1 MSTFPRA
8 PYMQWSKS
16 RPSPTYDL
24 AASAVASCT
33 VDELPGAR
41 DALELTGRNEN
52 GYEPLLEAI
61 AGHYG
66 VGVASVATANGASGA
81 NLLACIALCGPGD
94 DVLIERPAYDPLL
107 ALPRLLGAR
116 VVRFERR
123 RESGFAL
130 DVEAVRAALTPKT
143 RLIILTSPHNPTGA
157 RASEADLEALAA
169 LAAEANAHALVDEVY
184 LDASGGPR
192 PRPAATI
199 DARLVSSSS
208 LTKSYGLA
216 GLRCGWCVASPEIAE
231 RIRRARDIVDAVG
244 AFPAERLAVRA
255 FEHLDALADRARRLV
270 APNLAR
276 LRAALTVRPE
286 IEWLEPVGGTVAFP
300 RLRDA
305 ETSDALAAWL
315 LTHAGTA
322 IVPGRFFD
330 EPAHFRIGFGVKA
343 ETLAGGLAALAQ
355 ALDRGVHRGT

>member
-1 MSTFPRA
+1 MPTSFPRA

-16 RPSPTYDL
+16 RPSPAYDL
-24 AASAVASCT
+24 AASAVWSCT
-33 VDELPGAR
+33 VDDLPGAR
-41 DALELTGRNEN
+41 DALELTGPNEN

-81 NLLACIALCGPGD
+81 NLLASIALCGPGD

-107 ALPRLLGAR
+107 ALPRLIGAR

-123 RESGFAL
+123 REAGFAL

-216 GLRCGWCVASPEIAE
+216 GLRCGWCVASPEVAE

-255 FEHLDALADRARRLV
+255 FEHLDALADRARRIV
-270 APNLAR
+270 APNLER
-276 LRAALTVRPE
+276 LRAALTARPE

-305 ETSDALAAWL
+305 ATSDALATWL
-315 LTHAGTA
+315 LAHAQTA

-330 EPAHFRIGFGVKA
+330 EPAHFRIGFGVKPEA
-343 ETLAGGLAALAQ
+343 LEGGLAALAR
-355 ALDRGVHRGT
+355 ALDLGVHRT